1 MGVTKAAMLAMG
13 KMLALEL
20 ASSRIRVNIICPGHI
35 ETEIEDNTDRR
46 HLDRVRPAV
55 EFPHG
60 QIPLADADGTAQE
73 IAELVLFLLSSR
85 ARHITGTPV
94 WSDGGQS
101 LLLG

>member
-1 MGVTKAAMLAMG
+1 MG

-20 ASSRIRVNIICPGHI
+20 TPARIRVNIICPGPI

-55 EFPHG
+55 DFPHG
-60 QIPLADADGTAQE
+60 QIPLADAEGTAQE
-73 IAELVLFLLSSR
+73 LAELVLSLLSNR

-94 WSDGGQS
+94 WIDGGQS
-101 LLLG
+101 LDALG